1 MALFGLGTNIINADP
16 VQQALARRQSGMPTV
31 GVSGQMSGAAPGEMP
46 PMEPK
51 VTPGQT
57 ASPLPDPL
65 AQMARSRGQM
75 GQMTDAD
82 MARSSEVGQMT
93 EADMARSAGGN
104 PELEM
109 IVKALIERMKQIG
122 KAEMQQKQLAPT
134 PSANDFQIPGIPNEM
149 MMRNIG
155 GGIGPV

>member
-65 AQMARSRGQM
+65 AQMARAKGQ
-75 GQMTDAD
+75 
-82 MARSSEVGQMT
+82 VGQTPEIGQQT
-93 EADMARSAGGN
+93 EADLQRNSGGN

-122 KAEMQQKQLAPT
+122 KAEMQQKQLVPT

-149 MMRNIG
+149 MMRNMG